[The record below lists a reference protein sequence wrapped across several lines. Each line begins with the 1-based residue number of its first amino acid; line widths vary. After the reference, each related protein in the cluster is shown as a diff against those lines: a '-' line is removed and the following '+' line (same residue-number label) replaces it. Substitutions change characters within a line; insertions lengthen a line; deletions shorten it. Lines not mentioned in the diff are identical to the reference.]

1 MNALFRS
8 APYRR
13 LWCNSALNAVSMG
26 GDYVLIG
33 WLVLDATQSSSWVGI
48 AFALYY
54 LPNIIFGIIGG
65 GIADRFPRRGLLQSL
80 DFGAAGLIILFSVLF
95 VYQTPQAPLV
105 LALTLV
111 LGSLRAIKNP
121 VRLAL
126 AYDFAGR
133 QQATRAL
140 SGISVASRI
149 GMLIGAI
156 AIGLLTDRFGV
167 AVALILMALMHTAA
181 AGALTGI
188 RSRNQR
194 VAADNTPLWQNINDY
209 VREFRVNRVLL
220 MLVLVTAGIELFGT
234 SYTSALPELAT
245 SRLALRADGLGLM
258 HAAQA
263 SGGLLIGLLLFAVS
277 PQKRRTRIYGIC
289 VLLLGIS
296 IITLGH
302 VSDIPT
308 VLLTLAVVSAMISA
322 WDILT
327 QSMMQSCVPDHL
339 RGRSMGAWMF
349 AIGSSPLGQLEMGF
363 LVTAIGIG
371 PALYL
376 NGSGVLLVILIAF
389 TVTPVLRKL

>member
-1 MNALFRS
+1 
-8 APYRR
+8 
-13 LWCNSALNAVSMG
+13 MG

-156 AIGLLTDRFGV
+156 AIGVLTDRFGV

-194 VAADNTPLWQNINDY
+194 VAADSTPLWQNINDY

-245 SRLALRADGLGLM
+245 SRLALGADGLGLM

-263 SGGLLIGLLLFAVS
+263 SGGLLIGLLLFVVS
-277 PQKRRTRIYGIC
+277 PQKRRIRIYGIC

-296 IITLGH
+296 LITLGH

>member
-1 MNALFRS
+1 
-8 APYRR
+8 
-13 LWCNSALNAVSMG
+13 MG

-54 LPNIIFGIIGG
+54 LPNIIFGLIGG

-80 DFGAAGLIILFSVLF
+80 DFGAAGLITLFSILF

-105 LALTLV
+105 LTLTMV

-133 QQATRAL
+133 QQATQAL

-156 AIGLLTDRFGV
+156 AIGVLTDRFGV

-263 SGGLLIGLLLFAVS
+263 SGGLLIGLLLFVVS
-277 PQKRRTRIYGIC
+277 PQKRRIRIYGIC

>member
-1 MNALFRS
+1 
-8 APYRR
+8 
-13 LWCNSALNAVSMG
+13 MG

-156 AIGLLTDRFGV
+156 AIGVLTDRFGV
-167 AVALILMALMHTAA
+167 AAALILMALMHTAA

-194 VAADNTPLWQNINDY
+194 VAADNTPLWQNLSDY

-302 VSDIPT
+302 VSDILT

-376 NGSGVLLVILIAF
+376 NGFGVLLVILIAF
-389 TVTPVLRKL
+389 TATPVLRKL

>member
-1 MNALFRS
+1 
-8 APYRR
+8 
-13 LWCNSALNAVSMG
+13 MG

-33 WLVLDATQSSSWVGI
+33 WLILDATQSSSWVGI

-54 LPNIIFGIIGG
+54 LPNIIFGIVGG

-80 DFGAAGLIILFSVLF
+80 DLGASGLIILLSVLF

-105 LALTLV
+105 LGLTLV
-111 LGSLRAIKNP
+111 LGGLRAIKTP

-126 AYDFAGR
+126 AYDLSGQ
-133 QQATRAL
+133 QQATRSL
-140 SGISVASRI
+140 SGISIASRI

-156 AIGLLTDRFGV
+156 AIGGLTERFGV
-167 AVALILMALMHTAA
+167 AVALALMALMHAAA

-188 RSRNQR
+188 RSNNQR
-194 VAADNTPLWQNINDY
+194 VAADSTPLWQNLTDY
-209 VREFRVNRVLL
+209 IKEFRVNRVLL
-220 MLVLVTAGIELFGT
+220 ILVLVTAAIELFGT

-245 SRLALRADGLGLM
+245 SRLALGADGLGLM

-277 PQKRRTRIYGIC
+277 PQKRRTKIYGIC

-296 IITLGH
+296 IIALGH

-339 RGRSMGAWMF
+339 RGRSMGAWTF

-376 NGSGVLLVILIAF
+376 NGIGVLLVIVLAF
-389 TVTPVLRKL
+389 TATPILRKL

>member
-13 LWCNSALNAVSMG
+13 LWCNSALNAVSVG

-80 DFGAAGLIILFSVLF
+80 DFGAAGLIILFSGLF
-95 VYQTPQAPLV
+95 VNQTPQAPLV

-156 AIGLLTDRFGV
+156 AIGVLTDRFGV

-194 VAADNTPLWQNINDY
+194 VAADNTPLWQNLSDY

-327 QSMMQSCVPDHL
+327 QSMMQSCVPNHL

-376 NGSGVLLVILIAF
+376 NGFGVLLVILIAF
-389 TVTPVLRKL
+389 TATPVLRKL

>member
-1 MNALFRS
+1 
-8 APYRR
+8 
-13 LWCNSALNAVSMG
+13 MG

-140 SGISVASRI
+140 SGISVAGRLGS
-149 GMLIGAI
+149 LIGAI
-156 AIGLLTDRFGV
+156 AIGVLTDRFGV

-194 VAADNTPLWQNINDY
+194 VAADSTPLWQNLNDY
-209 VREFRVNRVLL
+209 VREFRVNRVLFI
-220 MLVLVTAGIELFGT
+220 LVLVTAGIELFGT

-263 SGGLLIGLLLFAVS
+263 SGGLLIGLLLFVVS
-277 PQKRRTRIYGIC
+277 PQKRRIRIYGIC
-289 VLLLGIS
+289 VILLGIS
-296 IITLGH
+296 LITLGH

-376 NGSGVLLVILIAF
+376 NGFGVLLVILIAF
-389 TVTPVLRKL
+389 TATPVLRKL

>member
-1 MNALFRS
+1 
-8 APYRR
+8 
-13 LWCNSALNAVSMG
+13 MG

-156 AIGLLTDRFGV
+156 AIGVLTDRFGV

-194 VAADNTPLWQNINDY
+194 VAADNTPLWQNLSDY

-263 SGGLLIGLLLFAVS
+263 SGGLLIGLLLFVVS
-277 PQKRRTRIYGIC
+277 PQKRRIRIYGIC

>member
-1 MNALFRS
+1 
-8 APYRR
+8 
-13 LWCNSALNAVSMG
+13 MG

-65 GIADRFPRRGLLQSL
+65 GIADRFPRRELLQSL

-95 VYQTPQAPLV
+95 VYQTPQTPLV
-105 LALTLV
+105 LVLTLV

-156 AIGLLTDRFGV
+156 AIGVLTDRFGV

-194 VAADNTPLWQNINDY
+194 VAADSTPLWQNINDY

-245 SRLALRADGLGLM
+245 SRLSLRADGLGLM

-263 SGGLLIGLLLFAVS
+263 SGGLLIGLLLFVVS
-277 PQKRRTRIYGIC
+277 PQKRRIRIYGIC

-296 IITLGH
+296 LITLGH

>member
-1 MNALFRS
+1 
-8 APYRR
+8 
-13 LWCNSALNAVSMG
+13 MG

-80 DFGAAGLIILFSVLF
+80 DFGAAGLIILFSILF
-95 VYQTPQAPLV
+95 VNQTPQAPLV

-140 SGISVASRI
+140 SGISVASRV

-156 AIGLLTDRFGV
+156 AIGVLTDRFGV

-194 VAADNTPLWQNINDY
+194 VAADNTPLWQNLRDY

-234 SYTSALPELAT
+234 FYTSALPELET
-245 SRLALRADGLGLM
+245 SSLDLRADGLGLM

-263 SGGLLIGLLLFAVS
+263 SGGLLIGLLLFAVA
-277 PQKRRTRIYGIC
+277 PQKRCTRIYGIC

-339 RGRSMGAWMF
+339 RGRSMGAWTF

-376 NGSGVLLVILIAF
+376 NGFGVLLVILIAF
-389 TVTPVLRKL
+389 TATPVLRKL

>member
-1 MNALFRS
+1 
-8 APYRR
+8 
-13 LWCNSALNAVSMG
+13 MG

-133 QQATRAL
+133 QQATQAL

-156 AIGLLTDRFGV
+156 AIGVLTDRFGV

-263 SGGLLIGLLLFAVS
+263 SGGLLIGLLLFVVS
-277 PQKRRTRIYGIC
+277 PQKRRIRIYGIC

-296 IITLGH
+296 LITLGH

>member
-1 MNALFRS
+1 
-8 APYRR
+8 
-13 LWCNSALNAVSMG
+13 MG

-140 SGISVASRI
+140 SGISVASRL

-194 VAADNTPLWQNINDY
+194 VAADNTPLWQNLSDY

-245 SRLALRADGLGLM
+245 SRLSLRADGLGLM

-263 SGGLLIGLLLFAVS
+263 TGGLLIGLLLFVVS
-277 PQKRRTRIYGIC
+277 PQKRRIRIYGIC

-296 IITLGH
+296 LITLGH

-349 AIGSSPLGQLEMGF
+349 AIGSAPLGQLEMGF

-376 NGSGVLLVILIAF
+376 NGSGVLLVILLAF
-389 TVTPVLRKL
+389 TATPVLRKL

>member
-1 MNALFRS
+1 
-8 APYRR
+8 
-13 LWCNSALNAVSMG
+13 MG

-140 SGISVASRI
+140 SGISVASRL

-194 VAADNTPLWQNINDY
+194 VAADNTPLWQNLSDY

-263 SGGLLIGLLLFAVS
+263 SGGLLIGLLLFVVS
-277 PQKRRTRIYGIC
+277 PQKRRIRIYGIC

-296 IITLGH
+296 LITLGH

-376 NGSGVLLVILIAF
+376 NGSGVLLVILLAF
-389 TVTPVLRKL
+389 TATPVLRKL

>member
-1 MNALFRS
+1 
-8 APYRR
+8 
-13 LWCNSALNAVSMG
+13 MG

-140 SGISVASRI
+140 SGISVASRL

-156 AIGLLTDRFGV
+156 AIGVLTDRFGV

-181 AGALTGI
+181 AGALTGM

-194 VAADNTPLWQNINDY
+194 VAADNTPLWQNLSDY

-263 SGGLLIGLLLFAVS
+263 SGGLLIGLLLFVVS
-277 PQKRRTRIYGIC
+277 PQKRRIRIYGIC

-339 RGRSMGAWMF
+339 RGRSMGAWTF

-376 NGSGVLLVILIAF
+376 NGFGVLLVILLAF
-389 TVTPVLRKL
+389 TATPVLRKL

>member
-1 MNALFRS
+1 
-8 APYRR
+8 
-13 LWCNSALNAVSMG
+13 MG

-105 LALTLV
+105 LALTVV

-133 QQATRAL
+133 QQATQAL

-156 AIGLLTDRFGV
+156 AIGVLTDRFGV

-263 SGGLLIGLLLFAVS
+263 SGGLLIGLLLFVVS
-277 PQKRRTRIYGIC
+277 PQKRRIRIYGIC

-302 VSDIPT
+302 GSDIPT
-308 VLLTLAVVSAMISA
+308 VLLTLAVGSAMISA

>member
-1 MNALFRS
+1 
-8 APYRR
+8 
-13 LWCNSALNAVSMG
+13 MG

-140 SGISVASRI
+140 SGISVASRL

-188 RSRNQR
+188 RPRNQR
-194 VAADNTPLWQNINDY
+194 VAADNTPLWQNLSDY

-263 SGGLLIGLLLFAVS
+263 SGGLLIGLLLFVVS
-277 PQKRRTRIYGIC
+277 PQKRRIRIYGIC

-296 IITLGH
+296 LITLGH

-376 NGSGVLLVILIAF
+376 NGSGVLLVILLAF
-389 TVTPVLRKL
+389 TATPVLRKL

>member
-1 MNALFRS
+1 
-8 APYRR
+8 
-13 LWCNSALNAVSMG
+13 MG

-156 AIGLLTDRFGV
+156 AIGVLTDRFGV

-263 SGGLLIGLLLFAVS
+263 SGGLLIGLLLFVVS
-277 PQKRRTRIYGIC
+277 PQKRRIRIYGIC

-296 IITLGH
+296 LITLGH

-376 NGSGVLLVILIAF
+376 NGFGVLLVILIAF
-389 TVTPVLRKL
+389 TATPVLRKL

>member
-1 MNALFRS
+1 
-8 APYRR
+8 
-13 LWCNSALNAVSMG
+13 MG

-80 DFGAAGLIILFSVLF
+80 DFGAAGLITLFSVLF

-105 LALTLV
+105 LTLTLV

-133 QQATRAL
+133 QQATQAL

-209 VREFRVNRVLL
+209 VREFKVNRVLL

-263 SGGLLIGLLLFAVS
+263 SGGLLIGLLLFVVS
-277 PQKRRTRIYGIC
+277 PQKRRIRIYGIC

>member
-1 MNALFRS
+1 
-8 APYRR
+8 
-13 LWCNSALNAVSMG
+13 MG

-80 DFGAAGLIILFSVLF
+80 DFGAAGLIILFSGLF
-95 VYQTPQAPLV
+95 VNQTPQAPLV

-156 AIGLLTDRFGV
+156 AIGVLTDRFGV
-167 AVALILMALMHTAA
+167 AAALILMALMHTAA

-194 VAADNTPLWQNINDY
+194 VAADNTPLWQNLSDY

-263 SGGLLIGLLLFAVS
+263 SGGLLIGLLLFVVS

-308 VLLTLAVVSAMISA
+308 VLLTLAVVSAMISP

-327 QSMMQSCVPDHL
+327 QSMMQSCVPNHL

-376 NGSGVLLVILIAF
+376 NGFGVLLVILIAF
-389 TVTPVLRKL
+389 TATPVLRKL

>member
-1 MNALFRS
+1 
-8 APYRR
+8 
-13 LWCNSALNAVSMG
+13 MG

-156 AIGLLTDRFGV
+156 AIGVLTDRFGV
-167 AVALILMALMHTAA
+167 AVALILMALMHAAA
-181 AGALTGI
+181 AGALTGM

-194 VAADNTPLWQNINDY
+194 VAADNTPLWQNLSDY

-263 SGGLLIGLLLFAVS
+263 SGGLLIGLLLFVVS
-277 PQKRRTRIYGIC
+277 PQKRRIRIYGIC

-376 NGSGVLLVILIAF
+376 NGFGVLLVILLAF
-389 TVTPVLRKL
+389 TATPVLRKL

>member
-65 GIADRFPRRGLLQSL
+65 GIADRFPRRGLLQGL

-95 VYQTPQAPLV
+95 VNQTPQAPLV

-156 AIGLLTDRFGV
+156 AIGVLTDRFGV

-194 VAADNTPLWQNINDY
+194 VAADNTPLWQNLSDY

-327 QSMMQSCVPDHL
+327 QSMMQSCVPNHL

-376 NGSGVLLVILIAF
+376 NGFGVLLVILIAF
-389 TVTPVLRKL
+389 TATPVLRKL

>member
-1 MNALFRS
+1 
-8 APYRR
+8 
-13 LWCNSALNAVSMG
+13 MG

-80 DFGAAGLIILFSVLF
+80 DFGAAGLIILFSGLF
-95 VYQTPQAPLV
+95 VNQTPQAPLV

-156 AIGLLTDRFGV
+156 AIGVLTDRFGV
-167 AVALILMALMHTAA
+167 AAALILMALMHTAA

-194 VAADNTPLWQNINDY
+194 VAADNTPLWQNLSDY

-339 RGRSMGAWMF
+339 RGRSMGAWTF

-376 NGSGVLLVILIAF
+376 NGFGVLLVILIAF
-389 TVTPVLRKL
+389 TATPVLRKL

>member
-1 MNALFRS
+1 
-8 APYRR
+8 
-13 LWCNSALNAVSMG
+13 MG

-105 LALTLV
+105 LALTVV

-156 AIGLLTDRFGV
+156 AIGVLTDRFGV

-245 SRLALRADGLGLM
+245 SRLALGADGLGLM

-263 SGGLLIGLLLFAVS
+263 SGGLLIGLLLFVVS
-277 PQKRRTRIYGIC
+277 PQKRRIRIYGIC

-296 IITLGH
+296 LITLGH
-302 VSDIPT
+302 VSEIPT

>member
-1 MNALFRS
+1 
-8 APYRR
+8 
-13 LWCNSALNAVSMG
+13 MG

-111 LGSLRAIKNP
+111 LGSLRAIKHP

-156 AIGLLTDRFGV
+156 AIGVLTDRFGV

-194 VAADNTPLWQNINDY
+194 VAADNTPLWQNLSDY

-263 SGGLLIGLLLFAVS
+263 SGGLLIGLLLFVVS
-277 PQKRRTRIYGIC
+277 PQKRRIRIYGIC

>member
-1 MNALFRS
+1 
-8 APYRR
+8 
-13 LWCNSALNAVSMG
+13 MG

-80 DFGAAGLIILFSVLF
+80 DFGAAGLITLFSVLF

-105 LALTLV
+105 LTLTLV

-140 SGISVASRI
+140 SGISVASRL

-194 VAADNTPLWQNINDY
+194 VAADNTPLWQNLSDY
-209 VREFRVNRVLL
+209 VKEFRVNRVLL
-220 MLVLVTAGIELFGT
+220 ILVLVTAGIELFGT
-234 SYTSALPELAT
+234 SYSSALPELAT
-245 SRLALRADGLGLM
+245 SRLSLRADGLGLM

-263 SGGLLIGLLLFAVS
+263 SGGLLIGLLLFVVS
-277 PQKRRTRIYGIC
+277 PQKRRIRIYGIC

-296 IITLGH
+296 LITLGH

-308 VLLTLAVVSAMISA
+308 VLMTLAVVSAMISA

-339 RGRSMGAWMF
+339 RGRSMGAWVF

-376 NGSGVLLVILIAF
+376 NGSGVLLVILLAF
-389 TVTPVLRKL
+389 TATPVLRKL

>member
-1 MNALFRS
+1 
-8 APYRR
+8 
-13 LWCNSALNAVSMG
+13 MG

-33 WLVLDATQSSSWVGI
+33 WLALDATQSSSWVGI

-80 DFGAAGLIILFSVLF
+80 DFGAAGLIILFSGLF
-95 VYQTPQAPLV
+95 VNQTPQAPLV

-156 AIGLLTDRFGV
+156 AIGVLTDRFGV

-194 VAADNTPLWQNINDY
+194 VAADNTPLWQNLSDY

-327 QSMMQSCVPDHL
+327 QSMMQSCVPNHL

-376 NGSGVLLVILIAF
+376 NGFGVLLVILIAF
-389 TVTPVLRKL
+389 TATPVLRKL

>member
-1 MNALFRS
+1 
-8 APYRR
+8 
-13 LWCNSALNAVSMG
+13 MG

-140 SGISVASRI
+140 SGISVASRL

-194 VAADNTPLWQNINDY
+194 VAADNTPLWQNLSDY

-245 SRLALRADGLGLM
+245 SRLSLRADGLGLM

-263 SGGLLIGLLLFAVS
+263 TGGLLIGLLLFVVS
-277 PQKRRTRIYGIC
+277 PQKRRIRIYGIC

-296 IITLGH
+296 LITLGH

-376 NGSGVLLVILIAF
+376 NGSGVLLVILLAF
-389 TVTPVLRKL
+389 TATPVLRKL

>member
-1 MNALFRS
+1 
-8 APYRR
+8 
-13 LWCNSALNAVSMG
+13 MG

-54 LPNIIFGIIGG
+54 LPNIIFGLIGG

-133 QQATRAL
+133 QQATQAL
-140 SGISVASRI
+140 SGISVASRM

-156 AIGLLTDRFGV
+156 AIGVLTDRFGV

-263 SGGLLIGLLLFAVS
+263 SGGLLIGLLLFVVS
-277 PQKRRTRIYGIC
+277 PQKRRIRIYGIC

>member
-1 MNALFRS
+1 
-8 APYRR
+8 
-13 LWCNSALNAVSMG
+13 MG

-65 GIADRFPRRGLLQSL
+65 GIADRFPRRGLLQGL

-95 VYQTPQAPLV
+95 VNQTPQAPLV

-156 AIGLLTDRFGV
+156 AIGVLTDRFGV

-194 VAADNTPLWQNINDY
+194 VAADNTPLWQNLSDY

-327 QSMMQSCVPDHL
+327 QSMMQSCVPNHL

-376 NGSGVLLVILIAF
+376 NGFGVLLVILIAF
-389 TVTPVLRKL
+389 TATPVLRKL

>member
-1 MNALFRS
+1 
-8 APYRR
+8 
-13 LWCNSALNAVSMG
+13 MG

-33 WLVLDATQSSSWVGI
+33 WLALDATQSSSWVGI

-95 VYQTPQAPLV
+95 VYQTPQAPHV

-156 AIGLLTDRFGV
+156 AIGVLTDRFGV
-167 AVALILMALMHTAA
+167 AAALILMALMHTAA

-194 VAADNTPLWQNINDY
+194 VAADNTPLWQNLSDY

-339 RGRSMGAWMF
+339 RGRSMGAWVF

-376 NGSGVLLVILIAF
+376 NGFGVLLVILIAF
-389 TVTPVLRKL
+389 TATPVLRKL

>member
-133 QQATRAL
+133 QQATQAL

-156 AIGLLTDRFGV
+156 AIGVLTDRFGV

-263 SGGLLIGLLLFAVS
+263 SGGLLIGLLLFVVS
-277 PQKRRTRIYGIC
+277 PQKRRIRIYGIC

-296 IITLGH
+296 LITLGH

>member
-1 MNALFRS
+1 
-8 APYRR
+8 
-13 LWCNSALNAVSMG
+13 MG

-156 AIGLLTDRFGV
+156 AIGVLTDRFGV

-194 VAADNTPLWQNINDY
+194 VAADNTPLWQNLSDY

-263 SGGLLIGLLLFAVS
+263 SGGLLIGLLLFVVS
-277 PQKRRTRIYGIC
+277 PQKRRIRIYGIC

-296 IITLGH
+296 LITLGH

-376 NGSGVLLVILIAF
+376 NGFGVLLVILIAF
-389 TVTPVLRKL
+389 TATPVLRKL

>member
-1 MNALFRS
+1 
-8 APYRR
+8 
-13 LWCNSALNAVSMG
+13 MG

-80 DFGAAGLIILFSVLF
+80 DFGAAGLIILFSGLF
-95 VYQTPQAPLV
+95 VNQTPQAPLV

-156 AIGLLTDRFGV
+156 AIGVLTDRFGV
-167 AVALILMALMHTAA
+167 AAALILMALMHTAA

-194 VAADNTPLWQNINDY
+194 VAADNTPLWQNLSDY

-376 NGSGVLLVILIAF
+376 NGFGVLLVILIAF
-389 TVTPVLRKL
+389 TATPVLRKL

>member
-1 MNALFRS
+1 
-8 APYRR
+8 
-13 LWCNSALNAVSMG
+13 MG

-105 LALTLV
+105 LALTVV

-133 QQATRAL
+133 QQATQAL

-156 AIGLLTDRFGV
+156 AIGVLTDRFGV

-245 SRLALRADGLGLM
+245 SRLALGADGLGLM

-263 SGGLLIGLLLFAVS
+263 SGGLLIGLLLFVVS
-277 PQKRRTRIYGIC
+277 PQKRRIRIYGIC

-296 IITLGH
+296 LITLGH

>member
-1 MNALFRS
+1 
-8 APYRR
+8 
-13 LWCNSALNAVSMG
+13 MG

-54 LPNIIFGIIGG
+54 LPNIIFGLIGG

-156 AIGLLTDRFGV
+156 AIGVLTDRFGV

-263 SGGLLIGLLLFAVS
+263 SGGLLIGLLLFVVS
-277 PQKRRTRIYGIC
+277 PQKRRIRIYGIC

>member
-1 MNALFRS
+1 
-8 APYRR
+8 
-13 LWCNSALNAVSMG
+13 MG

-33 WLVLDATQSSSWVGI
+33 WLALDTTQSSSWVGI

-65 GIADRFPRRGLLQSL
+65 GIADRFPRRGLLQGL

-105 LALTLV
+105 LALTVV

-156 AIGLLTDRFGV
+156 AIGVLTDRFGV

-194 VAADNTPLWQNINDY
+194 VAADNTPLWQNLNDY

-220 MLVLVTAGIELFGT
+220 ILVLVTAGIELFGT
-234 SYTSALPELAT
+234 SYSSALPELAT
-245 SRLALRADGLGLM
+245 SRLSLRADGLGLM

-263 SGGLLIGLLLFAVS
+263 SGGLLIGLLLFVVS
-277 PQKRRTRIYGIC
+277 PQKRRIRIYGIC

-389 TVTPVLRKL
+389 TATPVLRKL

>member
-1 MNALFRS
+1 
-8 APYRR
+8 
-13 LWCNSALNAVSMG
+13 MG

-54 LPNIIFGIIGG
+54 LPNIIFGLIGG

-105 LALTLV
+105 LALTVV

-156 AIGLLTDRFGV
+156 AIGVLTDRFGV

-263 SGGLLIGLLLFAVS
+263 SGGLLIGLLLFVVS
-277 PQKRRTRIYGIC
+277 PQKRRIRIYGIC

-296 IITLGH
+296 LITLGH

>member
-1 MNALFRS
+1 
-8 APYRR
+8 
-13 LWCNSALNAVSMG
+13 MG

-54 LPNIIFGIIGG
+54 LPNIIFGLIGG

-133 QQATRAL
+133 QQATQAL

-156 AIGLLTDRFGV
+156 AIGVLTDRFGV

-263 SGGLLIGLLLFAVS
+263 SGGLLIGLLLFVVS
-277 PQKRRTRIYGIC
+277 PQKRRIRIYGIC